1 MKNRKTK
8 KPILVA
14 ITLFIIALFA
24 YSVYSAFYVFDD
36 YKTEEVL
43 LYSIL
48 ISLCNASI
56 IFLYTLFDVKHRR
69 SALGKAIATAITA
82 VMTATVC
89 FGTVYGLKE
98 TYLSDCVGR
107 LTTAFAC
114 MIFGI
119 SLAIYIN
126 SFSRSSHKVLFKA
139 LAAVLAIALL
149 GEGIFSAAT
158 AVSAYS
164 PLKPFYSLTV
174 TEKSIGGTATHDS
187 KIVYDFAL
195 STEKPLRNTK
205 LGTDT
210 EMSISLAKNEFE
222 GFQIFFSTAANGKK
236 VSLEVSDFKNADGAA
251 LKTTAYKEIYTE
263 VHGQGDKYCC
273 EYADAL
279 IPVSFSKE
287 PYGGAASLEKG
298 LMQGFYIRTYSGK
311 NAAAGKYTAV
321 MTAKNEKGETI
332 LQKDITATV
341 MNFTLPE
348 TPSTATAMGNTS
360 WGNSF
365 YLLNNVD
372 PDNEE
377 AKKQLD
383 IDYYNY
389 LLDNKISPYFIPYDI
404 LDERADAYMSD
415 PRLTSFE
422 IPYPEDDEL
431 LVKYYTKVMSNPEWA
446 KKGYFYPIDEPTTT
460 EAYERYIEI
469 TDRLN
474 RLCPGYNMVTPFNTN
489 TDIEIN
495 EKKLSAVEIQAGRS
509 SILCPLSNLL
519 SEDDCLAQYNSAVKG
534 GNTPWWYVCSS
545 PQGDYCNFF
554 MHQDAIKHR
563 ILFWQEKANNIS
575 GLLFWSVVYYE
586 MANPWESSKTWNYYE
601 CSGDGC
607 LIYPGGFIGLD
618 EPVGTL
624 RMMNITDGIEDFDYL
639 TLAQQRFGNEW
650 VDEKI
655 QKISSSLTEYTSD
668 HKLLESVRNEIGTAL
683 SK

>member
-1 MKNRKTK
+1 MKNSKAR
-8 KPILVA
+8 KPILTAV
-14 ITLFIIALFA
+14 TLFVTALFA
-24 YSVYSAFYVFDD
+24 YSTYSAFYVFDD
-36 YKTEEVL
+36 YITGEIL
-43 LYSIL
+43 LYTVL
-48 ISLCNASI
+48 ISLCNAAI
-56 IFLYTLFDVKHRR
+56 VFLYTLCDVKHKR
-69 SALGKAIATAITA
+69 SGLGKAIVAIIAAVITA
-82 VMTATVC
+82 AAC

-98 TYLSDCVGR
+98 TYLSGCVGR
-107 LTTAFAC
+107 FAAAFAC
-114 MIFGI
+114 VFFGI

-126 SFSRSSHKVLFKA
+126 SFSHSSHKALFKA
-139 LAAVLAIALL
+139 LAAVLAIALF
-149 GEGIFSAAT
+149 GEGVFSVAT
-158 AVSAYS
+158 AVADYS
-164 PLKPFYSLTV
+164 PLKPIYALTV
-174 TEKSIGGTATHDS
+174 SEKSICGTATQDS
-187 KIVYDFAL
+187 EIVYDLAF
-195 STEKPLRNTK
+195 STEKPLRNAK

-210 EMSISLAKNEFE
+210 EMNLSLAKNEFE

-263 VHGQGDKYCC
+263 VHGLGDKYCC

-279 IPVSFSKE
+279 VPVSFDKE
-287 PYGGAASLEKG
+287 PYGGTASLKKG
-298 LMQGFYIRTYSGK
+298 LMQGFYIRTYADK
-311 NAAAGKYTAV
+311 NAATGDYTAIV
-321 MTAKNEKGETI
+321 TAKNEKGETI
-332 LQKDITATV
+332 LQKNITATV
-341 MNFTLPE
+341 MSFSLPE

-360 WGNSF
+360 WGDSF
-365 YLLNNVD
+365 YILNNVD
-372 PDNEE
+372 LNNEE
-377 AKKQLD
+377 AKTQLN

-431 LVKYYTKVMSNPEWA
+431 LVKYYTKVTSNPEWA

-469 TDRLN
+469 TARLN
-474 RLCPGYNMVTPFNTN
+474 RLCPGYNMVTPFNSN

-495 EKKLSAVEIQAGRS
+495 GKLLSAVEIQSGRS

-519 SEDDCLAQYNSAVKG
+519 SEDNCLTQYNSAVKNG
-534 GNTPWWYVCSS
+534 STPWWYVCSI

-563 ILFWQEKANNIS
+563 ILFWQEKSLNIS
-575 GLLFWSVVYYE
+575 GLLFWSVVFYQ

-607 LIYPGGFIGLD
+607 LIYPGGYIGID

-624 RMMNITDGIEDFDYL
+624 RLINITDGIEDYDYL
-639 TLAQQRFGNEW
+639 TLAQQRFGQEW

-655 QKISSSLTEYTSD
+655 KEITSSLTEYTSD
-668 HKLLESVRNEIGTAL
+668 HKLLESVRKEIGTAL